1 MNLNWDKLRVF
12 HTVAEAGSF
21 THATTVLNLS
31 QSAISRQIGTLE
43 EQLGVPLFHRHAR
56 GLLLTEQG
64 ELMLKATKD
73 VFEKLAMIE
82 GKIAD
87 TKSAPEGPLKVTVPG
102 FLGMAWLAPK
112 IDLFHRRYPKLKLT
126 VILDNRVLNLGM
138 READVAI
145 RLFEPSQPDLIKR
158 KIGDVTFHLV
168 GAKSYL
174 KEKGLPKTMADLK
187 KYTLVGYPPGVPL
200 PHEHTDFLFK
210 AANINKEDAQNVI
223 LINSMQAILNTVEYG
238 TGIACLPDFMI
249 KQNDKLQ
256 IILEQYPTPQIP
268 LYFVYPEERRNSTRI
283 AVFRTFM
290 MAEVEEN
297 PL

>member
-21 THATTVLNLS
+21 THACGALNLS
-31 QSAISRQIGTLE
+31 QSAISRQISALE
-43 EQLGVPLFHRHAR
+43 EQLGVSLFHRHAR

-64 ELMLKATKD
+64 ELLLKATKD

-82 GKIAD
+82 GKISD
-87 TKSAPEGPLKVTVPG
+87 TKSAPEGPLKVTIPG

-112 IDLFHRRYPKLKLT
+112 IDQFHRQYPKLKLT
-126 VILDNRVLNLGM
+126 VILDNRVLNLSM

-145 RLFEPSQPDLIKR
+145 RLIEPSQPDLVKR
-158 KIGDVTFHLV
+158 KIGDVTFHLC

-174 KEKGLPKTMADLK
+174 KEKGIPKTAADLK
-187 KYTLVGYPPGVPL
+187 KYTLVGYPPGVTL
-200 PHEHTDFLFK
+200 PHEHTDWLFK
-210 AANINKEDAQNVI
+210 TANIDKEAAQNVI

-249 KQNDKLQ
+249 KHNDSLQ
-256 IILEQYPTPQIP
+256 IILDQYPAPQIP
-268 LYFVYPEERRNSTRI
+268 IYFVYPEERRNSTRI
-283 AVFRTFM
+283 RVFREFM
-290 MAEVEEN
+290 MQEVVES